1 MLRQPDAAPPL
12 APSPAAQAYRDN
24 LRGAG
29 IMVLSMAAFTTN
41 DAAMKYVTQ
50 TLPLMQAITLRGA
63 AITLILLAV
72 AARDGGLSPRMGRRD
87 AAMVALR
94 MVGEVGST
102 ILYLSA
108 LQHMA
113 LGDLSAI
120 MQSLP
125 LLVTVAAALVF
136 GERIGWRRLLAVAV
150 GMIGVL
156 LILRPGTSAFDVWSL
171 VALGSVV
178 LVMLRDLATRGMS
191 RNLRSSTVAL
201 SAAIGVTISAAFWP
215 SGEVW
220 RMPTAGEAGL
230 TLLASAL
237 LTVGYLSAV
246 AAMRVGDISF
256 VAPFRYASLIVAIT
270 LGLIVF
276 GEWPDLWTWAGAAL
290 VVGAGVYVIW
300 REARL
305 ERGR

>member
-1 MLRQPDAAPPL
+1 MPRLPDALPL
-12 APSPAAQAYRDN
+12 APSPAAEAYRDN

-50 TLPLMQAITLRGA
+50 TLPLMQSITLRGMG
-63 AITLILLAV
+63 IVVILLV
-72 AARDGGLSPRMGRRD
+72 IAARDGGLGLRIGSRD
-87 AAMVALR
+87 AV
-94 MVGEVGST
+94 MVGLRTLGEVAST
-102 ILYLSA
+102 LLYLSA

-125 LLVTVAAALVF
+125 LLVTLAAALVF
-136 GERIGWRRLLAVAV
+136 GERIGWRRLMAVAV
-150 GMIGVL
+150 GMAGVL
-156 LILRPGTSAFDVWSL
+156 LILRPGTSAFDFWSL
-171 VALGSVV
+171 IALASVFM
-178 LVMLRDLATRGMS
+178 VMLRDLATRGMS
-191 RNLRSSTVAL
+191 RNLRSSTIAL
-201 SAAIGVTISAAFWP
+201 SAALAVTLAAWLWP
-215 SGEVW
+215 SGEDW
-220 RMPTAGEAGL
+220 RMPTGAEAGL
-230 TLLASAL
+230 IVLASGLLA
-237 LTVGYLSAV
+237 VGYLSAV

-276 GEWPDLWTWAGAAL
+276 GEWPDLWTWAGSAL

>member
-1 MLRQPDAAPPL
+1 MSRLPDVVPL
-12 APSPAAQAYRDN
+12 APSLPAQAYRDN

-41 DAAMKYVTQ
+41 DAAMKAVTQ
-50 TLPLMQAITLRGA
+50 TLPLMQAITLRGI
-63 AITLILLAV
+63 AIVLILLVV
-72 AARDGGLSPRMGRRD
+72 AARDGGLVLRMGRRD
-87 AAMVALR
+87 AVMTGLR
-94 MVGEVGST
+94 VLGEVGST

-125 LLVTVAAALVF
+125 LLVTLAAALIF
-136 GERIGWRRLLAVAV
+136 GERIGWRRLSAVAV
-150 GMIGVL
+150 GMVGVL
-156 LILRPGTSAFDVWSL
+156 LILRPGTSAFDIWSVL
-171 VALGSVV
+171 ALGSVL
-178 LVMLRDLATRGMS
+178 LVMLRDLATRGIS
-191 RNLRSSTVAL
+191 RGMRSSTVAL
-201 SAAIGVTISAAFWP
+201 SAAIGVTVSAWIWP

-220 RMPTAGEAGL
+220 RMPTTGEGGL
-230 TLLASAL
+230 ILVAAALLAI
-237 LTVGYLSAV
+237 GYLSAV

-270 LGLIVF
+270 LGLLVF
-276 GEWPDLWTWAGAAL
+276 GEWPDPWTWAGSAL

-305 ERGR
+305 ERAT

>member
-1 MLRQPDAAPPL
+1 MLRQSDAVPL
-12 APSPAAQAYRDN
+12 APSSAAGAYRDN
-24 LRGAG
+24 LRGSA
-29 IMVLSMAAFTTN
+29 IMVASMAGFTTN

-50 TLPLMQAITLRGA
+50 TLPLMEAITLRGL
-63 AITLILLAV
+63 AITVFLLAV
-72 AARDGGLSPRMGRRD
+72 AARDGGLRPQLDRRD
-87 AAMVALR
+87 GLMLVLR

-102 ILYLSA
+102 LLYLSA

-125 LLVTVAAALVF
+125 LLVTLAAALIF

-150 GMIGVL
+150 GMAGVL
-156 LILRPGTSAFDVWSL
+156 LILRPGTSAFDFWSL
-171 VALGSVV
+171 IALGSVV
-178 LVMLRDLATRGMS
+178 MVMLRDLATRGMS
-191 RNLRSSTVAL
+191 RGLRSSTVAL
-201 SAAIGVTISAAFWP
+201 SAAIGVTVAAFLWP
-215 SGEVW
+215 SGEGW
-220 RMPTAGEAGL
+220 RMPTATEAGL

-237 LTVGYLSAV
+237 LTIGYLSAV

-276 GEWPDLWTWAGAAL
+276 GEWPDLWTWTGAAL
-290 VVGAGVYVIW
+290 VVAAGVYVIW

-305 ERGR
+305 ERSGR